1 MMGNEGN
8 QVMDDFWSFF
18 VDFQDHA
25 APRLDMYEQAIYL
38 YVARQ
43 TLATEPREA
52 VIGFK
57 SARKKMAFG
66 VGKAGTAPSEGVI
79 YEKLKGLERKGFL
92 RILSSE
98 RTGTKVRLFLPAEIA
113 GVIPKQAKEA
123 EVGLEE
129 IDFFSDPAHRRLIL
143 LRDGHRCFYCLRN
156 LDDNNYVIEHV
167 VSRPAGTNSYRNL
180 VASCR
185 QCNNRKDAGTAEDHV
200 RLLYREGLLSQ
211 EELSERLTDLE
222 RLARGELKPDW
233 PIHLTD

>member
-1 MMGNEGN
+1 MMESEGD
-8 QVMDDFWSFF
+8 QLMDDFWSFF

-43 TLATEPREA
+43 TLANDPREA

-79 YEKLKGLERKGFL
+79 YEKLKSLERKGFL
-92 RILSSE
+92 RVLSSE

-113 GVIPKQAKEA
+113 GVIPEQAQAPEIA
-123 EVGLEE
+123 LDE
-129 IDFFSDPAHRRLIL
+129 IDFFADAAHRRLIL
-143 LRDGHRCFYCLRN
+143 VRDGHRCFYCLRN
-156 LDDNNYVIEHV
+156 LDENNYVIEHV
-167 VSRPAGTNSYRNL
+167 VSRPAGSNSYRNL

-185 QCNNRKDAGTAEDHV
+185 QCNNRKDAGAAEDHV
-200 RLLYREGLLSQ
+200 RVLYREGVLSQ
-211 EELSERLTDLE
+211 QELSERINDLQ
-222 RLARGELKPDW
+222 RLVSGELKPDW
-233 PIHLTD
+233 PIRLTD